1 MHQGEE
7 LEGSGERRAVY
18 EEGFGYYSG
27 ECALSLREA
36 GRRRET
42 RRGKERKREIELNA
56 CFVSFVHLQDPHNLS
71 ARDLTKFDY
80 VKTGKTAVEAKEVD
94 RLSGINV
101 GASGSAARILEEVA
115 KKVSLLSIRPSS

>member
-1 MHQGEE
+1 MNDEPFTRKDLVTIQVSARFHY
-7 LEGSGERRAVY
+7 ERQA
-18 EEGFGYYSG
+18 GG
-27 ECALSLREA
+27 
-36 GRRRET
+36 GRREE
-42 RRGKERKREIELNA
+42 ERKREIELNA